1 MHFLH
6 AYCRL
11 LKHREVSMAR
21 IMAVTSG
28 KGGVGKSNF
37 TLNVGI
43 CLAMMSHRV
52 RILDADLGLANM
64 DVLLGI
70 RPNRTLEDVIL
81 GRFGIGEIIFK
92 TDYNVELIPGSSGT
106 QDMADL
112 GREQLGDLVKQI
124 SSLSTSTDYL
134 LVDTAAGISA
144 GVISFLMAAPEVV
157 VGVVPEPTSLTD
169 AYAMIKVLKKN
180 DYPGRIS
187 MFSSMVKNSSAGHN
201 LYKKISSASQRFL
214 DTHVEY
220 LGSVYHDDKLSRA
233 VTDQVPAVVR
243 YPTSDIARCYRIIA
257 STLLGQDSV
266 EADHEK
272 FWTRLITMLV
282 RAPKHKAIT
291 AGPAADAQKNG
302 ELRSML
308 HKLLDEQRRTREL
321 LERLVE
327 MIEQHDMS
335 IRPKPGSFV

>member
-1 MHFLH
+1 
-6 AYCRL
+6 
-11 LKHREVSMAR
+11 MAR

-43 CLAMMSHRV
+43 CLAMMNHRV

-81 GRFGIGEIIFK
+81 GRLEIGEIVFR
-92 TDYNVELIPGSSGT
+92 TDYHVELIPGCSGT

-112 GREQLGDLVKQI
+112 GREQLEGLVKQVSALSA
-124 SSLSTSTDYL
+124 SSDYL
-134 LVDTAAGISA
+134 LVDTASGISSS
-144 GVISFLMAAPEVV
+144 VISFLMAAPEVI
-157 VGVVPEPTSLTD
+157 VGVAPEPTSLTD

-220 LGSVYHDDKLSRA
+220 LGSVYRDDKLSRA

-257 STLLGQDSV
+257 STLLGQESV
-266 EADHEK
+266 EADHDK

-282 RAPKHKAIT
+282 KAPKHKAVP
-291 AGPAADAQKNG
+291 AGPAPGAQKNG
-302 ELRSML
+302 DLRDML
-308 HKLLDEQRRTREL
+308 NKLLDEQRRTREL

-327 MIEQHDMS
+327 KIEQNDIS